1 MGLKLKNSATLD
13 KPLTCCKSVALL
25 NTGLILL
32 RLVHNIRSSKRSV
45 ICLHRVA
52 TGSTYKMIWMRIVY
66 AGIEIISIPAY
77 AHVAMRVQIIL
88 YALPVAT
95 LAQAYIVNQPLVEQ
109 KNNKELDSIFTHSRP
124 VAPFFFGWQLQV
136 MQLHCWPWRN
146 YSDCTNMHKAYSGRS
161 PR

>member
-1 MGLKLKNSATLD
+1 
-13 KPLTCCKSVALL
+13 
-25 NTGLILL
+25 
-32 RLVHNIRSSKRSV
+32 
-45 ICLHRVA
+45 
-52 TGSTYKMIWMRIVY
+52 MRIVY

-95 LAQAYIVNQPLVEQ
+95 LAQVYIVNQPLVEQ

-136 MQLHCWPWRN
+136 MQLYCD
-146 YSDCTNMHKAYSGRS
+146 YSDCTNMTMTQLFKCDHDATIQIAQTCTKPILADPHDNSWVRTHVHLYHLEL
-161 PR
+161 